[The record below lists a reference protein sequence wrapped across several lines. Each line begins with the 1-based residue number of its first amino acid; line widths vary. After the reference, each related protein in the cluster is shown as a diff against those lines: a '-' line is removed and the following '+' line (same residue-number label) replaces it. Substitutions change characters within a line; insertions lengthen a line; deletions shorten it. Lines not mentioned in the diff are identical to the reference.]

1 MKKLSLNGTWTL
13 EIPGTDFGNVIAQ
26 VPGSVYHD
34 LLQNRLIEDPFY
46 RDNEM
51 DALKLMDHDF
61 LYRRSFWVDEALLES
76 DAVFLR
82 CEGLDTIATV
92 YSNGEV
98 VGLANNM
105 HRIWEFD
112 IKKNLHPG
120 ENTICVRFASPT
132 KHIKEQYAKSVA
144 DGSSDA
150 MVGFPLIR
158 KAHCMFGWV

>member
-1 MKKLSLNGTWTL
+1 MKKLSLNGSWNL
-13 EIPGTDFGNVIAQ
+13 EIPGSDFGNVPAQ

-34 LLQNRLIEDPFY
+34 LLQNGLIEDPFY

-51 DALKLMDHDF
+51 DALKLMENDF
-61 LYRRSFWVDEALLES
+61 VYSRSFRVDETLPES
-76 DAVFLR
+76 DRVLLR
-82 CEGLDTIATV
+82 CEGLDTVATV
-92 YSNGEV
+92 YLNGEV

-112 IKKNLHPG
+112 VKCALHTG

-132 KHIKEQYAKSVA
+132 KYIKEQYAKSVA

-150 MVGFPLIR
+150 MVGFPHIR
-158 KAHCMFGWV
+158 KAHCMF